1 MLFQT
6 LFRRTGLA
14 APVLALAFTGW
25 SIPAWAMDP
34 LAPMDTPPKVTT
46 SQDQPKNKTAKAPHP
61 ATAPARKGKTTKH
74 AKIAADP
81 EPYPEPVAPPPPN
94 WPANAAAVPATVG
107 WNGHQLQIAAE
118 NSSLSQILHDVS
130 TATGVKVEG
139 LGNDQRIFG
148 SYGPADARDVLTK
161 LLDGSG
167 YNVLMIG
174 DQGSGTPRQIVL
186 TAQQRP
192 ANHGASRQAGGDGQ
206 ANIGG
211 DDEDQEQPE
220 QPEQPQIMTPRPQ
233 FNGVPQPP
241 QGQPPNPQ
249 QLIQELQQRQQQL
262 LQQQQQQ
269 GPPPPQPE

>member
-1 MLFQT
+1 MLFRAI
-6 LFRRTGLA
+6 LRRRVSSLLSG
-14 APVLALAFTGW
+14 ALAVTSFALTGY
-25 SIPAWAMDP
+25 A
-34 LAPMDTPPKVTT
+34 LETPPKAST
-46 SQDQPKNKTAKAPHP
+46 SQDQPKAKAAK
-61 ATAPARKGKTTKH
+61 ATRAAGSHTRKGRTTRPVK
-74 AKIAADP
+74 AVI
-81 EPYPEPVAPPPPN
+81 EPVIPPEPVVPPPPN
-94 WPANAAAVPATVG
+94 WPANAAAEPATVG
-107 WNGHQLQIAAE
+107 WNGSQLHIAAE
-118 NSSLSQILHDVS
+118 NSSLSQILRDVS

-174 DQGSGTPRQIVL
+174 DQGTGTPREIVL
-186 TAQQRP
+186 TARQRP
-192 ANHGASRQAGGDGQ
+192 AGRGASKQPGADGQ
-206 ANIGG
+206 ANFGG
-211 DDEDQEQPE
+211 DDDDQEQPE
-220 QPEQPQIMTPRPQ
+220 PQEQPQIMTPRPQ
-233 FNGVPQPP
+233 FNGLPPPQGN

>member
-1 MLFQT
+1 MSFQAR
-6 LFRRTGLA
+6 LRRTGSLLCSAVLA
-14 APVLALAFTGW
+14 AAGFSFPGFAL
-25 SIPAWAMDP
+25 
-34 LAPMDTPPKVTT
+34 DTPPKTAIPQAQ
-46 SQDQPKNKTAKAPHP
+46 SKSKSAKDSHAAGAHAHKGKAARQAKAVAAPP
-61 ATAPARKGKTTKH
+61 AA
-74 AKIAADP
+74 
-81 EPYPEPVAPPPPN
+81 PEPVVPPPPN
-94 WPANAAAVPATVG
+94 WPANASAEPATVG

-118 NSSLSQILHDVS
+118 NSSLSQILKDVS

-174 DQGSGTPRQIVL
+174 DQGTGTPREIVL
-186 TAQQRP
+186 TARQRP
-192 ANHGASRQAGGDGQ
+192 AGRAGSRQPGADGQ
-206 ANIGG
+206 TNFGS

-220 QPEQPQIMTPRPQ
+220 PQEPPQVITPRPP
-233 FNGVPQPP
+233 FNGLPPQPQGG

-262 LQQQQQQ
+262 LQQQQQE

>member
-1 MLFQT
+1 MSFQT
-6 LFRRTGLA
+6 VRRRTGLI
-14 APVLALAFTGW
+14 VLTLSLVATGW
-25 SIPAWAMDP
+25 SLPGRALDVKPKPAA
-34 LAPMDTPPKVTT
+34 V
-46 SQDQPKNKTAKAPHP
+46 QDQPKAKTAKASVS
-61 ATAPARKGKTTKH
+61 TAHGAHSRKGKA
-74 AKIAADP
+74 AKPAKLAV
-81 EPYPEPVAPPPPN
+81 EPVPPEAVEPPAPN

-107 WNGHQLQIAAE
+107 WNGRQLQIAAE
-118 NSSLSQILHDVS
+118 NSSLSQILHDIS

-148 SYGPADARDVLTK
+148 SYGPADPRDVLAK

-174 DQGSGTPRQIVL
+174 DQGSGTPREIVL

-192 ANHGASRQAGGDGQ
+192 AGHGAPGQAGGDAQ
-206 ANIGG
+206 TTPGG
-211 DDEDQEQPE
+211 DDEEPE
-220 QPEQPQIMTPRPQ
+220 QPEPPEQQQIMAPRPQ

-241 QGQPPNPQ
+241 QGAPGQPRNPQ

-269 GPPPPQPE
+269 GPPPQQPE